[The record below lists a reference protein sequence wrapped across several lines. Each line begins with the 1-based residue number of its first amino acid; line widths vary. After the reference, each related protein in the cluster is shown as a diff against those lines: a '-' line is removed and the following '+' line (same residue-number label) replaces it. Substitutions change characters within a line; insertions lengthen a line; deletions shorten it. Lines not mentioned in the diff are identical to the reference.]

1 MKRTHTLKRLVA
13 AASLLLLL
21 TGCNGAFTL
30 PLATERTSQ
39 PEPAPAAGPE
49 ILVVEASNTTTYR
62 TADGA
67 TVVSDPMVDRSL
79 TVTGSIDGKY
89 GGRLRCGRFVLVVPP
104 GAWGGKGDVTMT
116 MPDTTVMVVDL
127 GIYPTKLSPF
137 VAPVELCLVTEDLA
151 VSVDG
156 LAMYWWDPAASD
168 WKAQT
173 VDKDLTDNPELI
185 LNQSYTKGMV
195 IELQHF
201 SRYSGGK
208 AGW

>member
-1 MKRTHTLKRLVA
+1 
-13 AASLLLLL
+13 
-21 TGCNGAFTL
+21 
-30 PLATERTSQ
+30 
-39 PEPAPAAGPE
+39 
-49 ILVVEASNTTTYR
+49 
-62 TADGA
+62 
-67 TVVSDPMVDRSL
+67 
-79 TVTGSIDGKY
+79 
-89 GGRLRCGRFVLVVPP
+89 VVPP

-137 VAPVELCLVTEDLA
+137 VTPVELCLVTEDLA